1 VLVQHQLVSV
11 GRISLQAVVM
21 VCSLIVTMVLAG
33 LILLIAMEE
42 RLVVR
47 GIGTARNII

>member
-1 VLVQHQLVSV
+1 
-11 GRISLQAVVM
+11 M

-33 LILLIAMEE
+33 LILLIAMGE

-47 GIGTARNII
+47 GIGTVRRISVGLFVS